1 MWKTD
6 AKELL
11 DSMDV
16 QDPTDFPPAST
27 APGLRAL
34 DSTLRCNIC
43 QELYE
48 APVVLTCGHCFCSLC
63 ARTQLGEKPTCPTCW
78 KETTISSFRVNL
90 AMEQAVTAWKDARP
104 YVLRMVKEALK
115 AQTMASESPRPSKR
129 RKPNPHSADVLSSL
143 ASPQRKSARSR
154 TPSTPKGRPNHD
166 VDSSDDDITPEECSG
181 SEPLK
186 NNSNIECPVCTKSVP
201 MTRINDHLDS
211 SCKSYLLS
219 DKTASSSKSEQKDAW
234 SKLLDGKKSGKE
246 KEKADPELH
255 TPIPR
260 ASYTVLKD
268 KQIRDLLAAHDLST
282 SGDRSQLIARHERWV
297 AVYNANLNSSLALR
311 KRATELRSEM
321 RRWEEE
327 KRASRKEPLKID
339 ITEYRRANKA
349 EFDKLVQLARPK
361 SNRHSELTKSPRGSS
376 ETLAVSSAHS
386 VLDEGGNRGESAR
399 RLKGIAGASGGE
411 IDAII
416 VDSDAER

>member
-11 DSMDV
+11 DNTDV

-78 KETTISSFRVNL
+78 RETTISSFRVNP
-90 AMEQAVTAWKDARP
+90 AMEEAVSAWKDARH
-104 YVLRMVKEALK
+104 EALK
-115 AQTMASESPRPSKR
+115 PPTTASESPRPPKR

-143 ASPQRKSARSR
+143 ASPQRKSARSN

-166 VDSSDDDITPEECSG
+166 ID
-181 SEPLK
+181 
-186 NNSNIECPVCTKSVP
+186 NNSNIECPICIKLVP
-201 MTRINDHLDS
+201 MTRINDHIDS
-211 SCKSYLLS
+211 GCKSYLLL
-219 DKTASSSKSEQKDAW
+219 SEQKDAW
-234 SKLLDGKKSGKE
+234 SKLLDGKRVGKE
-246 KEKADPELH
+246 KEKAEPELD
-255 TPIPR
+255 TPIPK

-268 KQIRDLLAAHDLST
+268 KQIRDLLAAHDLPT

-297 AVYNANLNSSLALR
+297 AVYNANLDHIPALR
-311 KRATELRSEM
+311 KRAAELRSEM
-321 RRWEEE
+321 RRWEED
-327 KRASRKEPLKID
+327 KRASRKEPLKTD

-361 SNRHSELTKSPRGSS
+361 SNLQKR
-376 ETLAVSSAHS
+376 LANH
-386 VLDEGGNRGESAR
+386 LPMF
-399 RLKGIAGASGGE
+399 
-411 IDAII
+411 
-416 VDSDAER
+416 